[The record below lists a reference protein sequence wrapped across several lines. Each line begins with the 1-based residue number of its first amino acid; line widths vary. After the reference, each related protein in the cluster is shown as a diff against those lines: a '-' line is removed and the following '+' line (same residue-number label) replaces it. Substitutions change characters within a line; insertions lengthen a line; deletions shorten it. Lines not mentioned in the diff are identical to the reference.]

1 MALDNPDD
9 RPVLRLGSDE
19 NYQELLRKRVLNSA
33 DFNSRGE
40 LDIKA
45 DTPYGKQEPPVWP
58 RATKPNLQ
66 VRVPLGTLNGNGHG
80 HGHGG
85 GGAGDG
91 GGGAAVALAV
101 QRGVGE
107 RVLGVEVANQEAEM
121 AKLHA
126 KLKFAQRECELLRK
140 VLVGV
145 IDLHMLTAN
154 GDGV

>member
-1 MALDNPDD
+1 MDLDNPDN

-19 NYQELLRKRVLNSA
+19 NWPKLLGEHVLNST
-33 DFNSRGE
+33 DFDSQGQ
-40 LDIKA
+40 LAIK
-45 DTPYGKQEPPVWP
+45 TRYGQQDPPTWP

-66 VRVPLGTLNGNGHG
+66 VRVPLGPRNSNAGGGGNAGNGG
-80 HGHGG
+80 GG
-85 GGAGDG
+85 GGAT
-91 GGGAAVALAV
+91 AIALAV

-107 RVLGVEVANQEAEM
+107 RVLGAEVADQEAEV

-126 KLKFAQRECELLRK
+126 KLKYTQRECELLRK

-145 IDLHMLTAN
+145 IDLHMLTTN